1 MRRIYSPVSKKTFN
15 SILSLILTGLL
26 VSCSLTLIESASA
39 TQKAISKVSKP
50 AITKYQ
56 RYVYRYQT
64 GVMQRKNID
73 GKFVSTDTRKESAF
87 DPIRVAAYKSVIQ
100 SIAGKNSSNL
110 NVNYII
116 RPNYPSTL
124 SSAIKLFFDKTVK
137 QFGEYFPAGTPVSVI
152 MVTEKDKDFIQK
164 ELPSIVDQNATGD
177 VWQFASRYLT
187 KSEWENSSASGG
199 GSASFFRGTEQS
211 KGGFYLSHTAS
222 YATME
227 TYWPEVAP
235 HEFTHILQGVFI
247 KDLSFDSQ
255 KQYQEKLPQHYIEG
269 SANTLGHILAYPNI
283 GWYSD
288 DADLTIKRYSRGVKS
303 WKPVNTEANMIDL
316 LVATE
321 KGTPNQAFEASY
333 PIGQLFYEWLIG
345 TYGFDMFITLIK
357 NIGTTSSFDD
367 NMKTTYGITKA
378 QAYEKSAPYML
389 RAWKKATK

>member
-1 MRRIYSPVSKKTFN
+1 MRKTLKGLALI
-15 SILSLILTGLL
+15 SASVISLA
-26 VSCSLTLIESASA
+26 SLTIIESASA
-39 TQKAISKVSKP
+39 AEKATPKISKP

-56 RYVYRYQT
+56 RYIYRYQN
-64 GVMQRKNID
+64 GVMQRKNVD
-73 GKFVSTDTRKESAF
+73 GKFVSADTRKESAF
-87 DPIRVAAYKSVIQ
+87 DPIRVAAYNSVMQ

-110 NVNYII
+110 NVKYVI
-116 RPNYPSTL
+116 RPNYPATL
-124 SSAIKLFFDKTVK
+124 SAAIKLSFDKTVK
-137 QFGEYFPAGTPVSVI
+137 QFGDYFPAGTPVTVI

-199 GSASFFRGTEQS
+199 GSASFFRGPEQS

-235 HEFTHILQGVFI
+235 HEFSHILQGVFV
-247 KDLSFDSQ
+247 KDLSFNSPEEYQ
-255 KQYQEKLPQHYIEG
+255 KKLPQHYVEG
-269 SANTLGHILAYPNI
+269 SANTLGHILAYPNL

-288 DADLTIKRYSRGVKS
+288 DADLTIKRYSGGVKR
-303 WKPVNTEANMIDL
+303 WKPVNTPANMVDL

-321 KGTPNQAFEASY
+321 KGTPDQAFEASY
-333 PIGQLFYEWLIG
+333 SIGQLFYEWLIG
-345 TYGFDMFITLIK
+345 TYGFDKFITLIK
-357 NIGTTSSFDD
+357 NIGPTSSFDE

-378 QAYEKSAPYML
+378 QAYEKAAPYML
-389 RAWKKATK
+389 RAWKKATR